1 MSEKNESLPLD
12 PDSHEQIKLFEKFLS
27 ALEAGRAAIFTH
39 TRTCLKLKLGEMDIS
54 QGDLEDRIR
63 LVRRTLVVLREGLGR
78 LVVSKGSG
86 DYFEFWVQS
95 SVTRALPPH
104 RWTSFGRLLDPAD
117 CDLGDAEEFG
127 LAPLRGGTL

>member
-1 MSEKNESLPLD
+1 
-12 PDSHEQIKLFEKFLS
+12 
-27 ALEAGRAAIFTH
+27 
-39 TRTCLKLKLGEMDIS
+39 MDIS

-78 LVVSKGSG
+78 LVVTKGSG

-104 RWTSFGRLLDPAD
+104 RWTSFGWLLDPAD
-117 CDLGDAEEFG
+117 YDLGDAEEFVSPSQRRDALSTPKIKG
-127 LAPLRGGTL
+127 RLYGVPFYVRRTLRP